1 MFGTQRRLPG
11 RPCAWFAFIALLV
24 PIALWAPTASAHYL
38 DDPAAFDIAV
48 SILRSKVGDH
58 ARVLKIE
65 IDRNGIAVEA
75 QDPNA
80 RRHIDRWRYGTVT
93 YLNSISIKRLTGPEA
108 VDPTLINPDLEANL
122 FDLESVDLSATAKV
136 IQSALAR
143 AALDD
148 PAAVTRIEIQRQLF
162 ILPNPS
168 SGDVR
173 WTLSVDS
180 GRERATIYASA
191 RGTITGADL
200 SGTRRARTLNIVE
213 NLALAAEAATAFRV
227 NGSAEPVLT
236 KISIEPKIVTFS
248 TNLRDSGMAQLGVT
262 FPAFTTFTWDLNGL
276 QRRLPRIEV
285 GLDSA
290 TTASFKVDDIDWT
303 IIGKLARD
311 SLVRAALPNAK
322 IVSLAVAKSSEQPGL
337 PVLAW
342 TVELVEPTGER
353 TKVIADLKGVIA
365 RVVLP
370 EGRRPKLNWLDAG
383 TMASAIARVSGT
395 FGRDAKIASLVF
407 EEGGGRITVDDPANG
422 GRPATYDFS
431 QDTVARASISFSLD
445 AMGPRFAVSDLAAL
459 DEKKLAGIE
468 NEAMR
473 RLAGNGPAYLE
484 SLTIGAHPFVRKA
497 GAHAI
502 EVRLRDRVQ
511 DSVQAHY
518 AWIVFDFDGRPLDF
532 VKF

>member
-1 MFGTQRRLPG
+1 MFGKQRPLTRRAP
-11 RPCAWFAFIALLV
+11 WFAVISLMV
-24 PIALWAPTASAHYL
+24 PIALWASAAGAHYL
-38 DDPAAFDIAV
+38 DDPAAFDVAV
-48 SILRSKVGDH
+48 SILRSKVGDR

-65 IDRNGIAVEA
+65 IDRDGIAIET

-93 YLNSISIKRLTGPEA
+93 YLNSISVKRLTGPQA

-122 FDLESVDLSATAKV
+122 FDLDSVDLSVTTKV

-148 PAAVTRIEIQRQLF
+148 PAAVTHIEIARQVF

-180 GRERATIYASA
+180 GRERAAIYANA
-191 RGTITGADL
+191 RGNITGADL

-213 NLALAAEAATAFRV
+213 NLALAADAAAAFRTGV
-227 NGSAEPVLT
+227 SAGPVLT
-236 KISIEPKIVTFS
+236 KVGIEPTIVTFS
-248 TNLRDSGMAQLGVT
+248 TSVRDSAMPQLGVT
-262 FPAFTTFTWDLNGL
+262 LPAFTTYTWDLNGL
-276 QRRLPRIEV
+276 QRRLGRIEV

-290 TTASFKVDDIDWT
+290 ATASFKVEDIDWT

-322 IVSLAVAKSSEQPGL
+322 ILSLTVARSSEQPGL
-337 PVLAW
+337 PALAW

-353 TKVIADLKGVIA
+353 TKVIADLRGVIE

-370 EGRRPKLNWLDAG
+370 ESRRPKLNWLDAG
-383 TMASAIARVSGT
+383 TIAAAIARVSGT

-407 EEGGGRITVDDPANG
+407 EERGARITVDDPANG
-422 GRPATYDFS
+422 GQPATYDFS
-431 QDTVARASISFSLD
+431 HDTVTRASISFSLD

-459 DEKKLAGIE
+459 DEKKLAALE
-468 NEAMR
+468 NEAMK
-473 RLAGNGPAYLE
+473 RLAGNRVAYLE

-502 EVRLRDRVQ
+502 EVRLRDRAQ